1 MANTPRP
8 GSLAYF
14 ASIYILLPA
23 SVNVY
28 NVYGLLAGPGLLATK
43 PSSIMRFNKY
53 LTLLPGI
60 PVLSEISLADSGRL
74 EETSTRRIAILLCN
88 PEALE

>member
-1 MANTPRP
+1 M
-8 GSLAYF
+8 
-14 ASIYILLPA
+14 YIFLPA

-28 NVYGLLAGPGLLATK
+28 NVYGLLAGPGLLATN